1 MIGGSAHTVA
11 IGGYTLGGGHSPISR
26 TYGLA
31 VDNLVEV
38 EMVTADSKVV
48 VANGSGTTTIDIN
61 GVKSFSPDTDLFWA
75 LRGGGGGTFGIA
87 TRFTFRLQESPKA
100 MVTFSCAYP
109 MYLAREKI
117 SVVDSVLDH
126 LFTILPDMPKQ
137 WGG

>member
-87 TRFTFRLQESPKA
+87 TDRK
-100 MVTFSCAYP
+100 
-109 MYLAREKI
+109 
-117 SVVDSVLDH
+117 SVV
-126 LFTILPDMPKQ
+126 
-137 WGG
+137 